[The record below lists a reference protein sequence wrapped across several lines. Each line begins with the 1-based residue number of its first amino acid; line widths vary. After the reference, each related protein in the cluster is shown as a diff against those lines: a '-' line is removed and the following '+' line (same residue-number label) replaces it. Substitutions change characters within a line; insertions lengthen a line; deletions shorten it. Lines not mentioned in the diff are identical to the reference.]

1 MFLATSIM
9 KSILLVV
16 GILLVVS
23 LLLILV
29 LLLYSSPPLLSKY
42 LAANSELFD
51 IKIKMVIIDETTVI
65 LVMVVYCVHHNGCN
79 TNVYC
84 FIGCIDYNCLNGL

>member
-1 MFLATSIM
+1 MSALTVITVVAVLPEIADITFIALFYR
-9 KSILLVV
+9 LVT
-16 GILLVVS
+16 
-23 LLLILV
+23 
-29 LLLYSSPPLLSKY
+29 
-42 LAANSELFD
+42 FD
-51 IKIKMVIIDETTVI
+51 IKIKMVIIDVMTVI

>member
-1 MFLATSIM
+1 MSALTVITVVAVLPEIADITTTLTSTFIA
-9 KSILLVV
+9 LFYRLVT
-16 GILLVVS
+16 
-23 LLLILV
+23 
-29 LLLYSSPPLLSKY
+29 
-42 LAANSELFD
+42 FD
-51 IKIKMVIIDETTVI
+51 IKIKMVIIDEMTVI